1 MVEMTGNFDR
11 YEDGE
16 IPFSSMK
23 IVHVLFLEQPIP
35 RMGAEDGRRDKDF
48 KLSEGHNIIN
58 IYITKIL
65 MKITYTTKFKLQI
78 FKILLLLTFK
88 ENRSNIYCK
97 KIVCNLI
104 NKSITSKNYLF
115 IS

>member
-1 MVEMTGNFDR
+1 
-11 YEDGE
+11 
-16 IPFSSMK
+16 
-23 IVHVLFLEQPIP
+23 
-35 RMGAEDGRRDKDF
+35 
-48 KLSEGHNIIN
+48 
-58 IYITKIL
+58 

>member
-35 RMGAEDGRRDKDF
+35 RMGAEDGIKILSQQRD
-48 KLSEGHNIIN
+48 IILL
-58 IYITKIL
+58 IYISL
-65 MKITYTTKFKLQI
+65 KF
-78 FKILLLLTFK
+78 
-88 ENRSNIYCK
+88 
-97 KIVCNLI
+97 
-104 NKSITSKNYLF
+104 
-115 IS
+115 